1 MRPWYLRV
9 LLSFCSAILSTC
21 LLSIFEAASYSQ
33 DGCWFLAI
41 ILNPS
46 SEEKD
51 LEKHKRGMNA
61 NWVNSFSG
69 NSTIDWKW
77 HLIGN
82 SYLCTREA
90 GNKIFSWAFFHEREN
105 QERKGEWVLAEQP
118 AFSATTGEYTLA
130 KWVCRFSF
138 DWGGISWRAE
148 ADLVP
153 SELKICGLASRSCL
167 NCGGKASPAAGMSEH
182 FLSVQARGD
191 EERSRSPRWHASS
204 WKPHLHVVRVSSS
217 HIREFGINRYPCAI

>member
-1 MRPWYLRV
+1 MSFRNCIIHCNRIGETQNNHSWSKLRVCVSVDKQLKACVVGPWYRRV

-33 DGCWFLAI
+33 HGCWFLAI
-41 ILNPS
+41 VLNPS

-69 NSTIDWKW
+69 NSTNDWKW

-82 SYLCTREA
+82 SYLCAREA
-90 GNKIFSWAFFHEREN
+90 GNKILSWAFFHEREN

-130 KWVCRFSF
+130 KWVCRFSL
-138 DWGGISWRAE
+138 DWGG
-148 ADLVP
+148 
-153 SELKICGLASRSCL
+153 ASVGEQRL
-167 NCGGKASPAAGMSEH
+167 TWFH
-182 FLSVQARGD
+182 L
-191 EERSRSPRWHASS
+191 S
-204 WKPHLHVVRVSSS
+204 WKSVD
-217 HIREFGINRYPCAI
+217 